1 MASRNV
7 SEKDIKILYGR
18 SAGCC
23 NNCSISV
30 FVPYQNG
37 NGYSHIG
44 EMAHNIPYG
53 SGENAP
59 RVEYKVIDDNNP
71 DNSYSNLI
79 LLCRNCHKVV
89 DSDVN
94 YYTPERLCL
103 IKNHHEHFIETQ
115 VCQIGEVAKDA
126 NTVKIMH
133 EFCNFQ
139 SIYHELSN
147 YIRWDRIPIDVT
159 DIGDIYEFFLKVNTP
174 SLYPFYDH
182 KLNMIFD
189 NILSSCE
196 CIFNM
201 TSTKYEI
208 RNSYLVPMS
217 SLHELSEK
225 DQYILEGSLKSLAKH
240 CGEWLSYCREKRL
253 L

>member
-59 RVEYKVIDDNNP
+59 RVEYKVIDDNDT

-79 LLCRNCHKVV
+79 LLCRNCHKEV

-94 YYTPERLCL
+94 YYTPDRLRQ
-103 IKNHHEHFIETQ
+103 IKNNHERCIEEKVRQT
-115 VCQIGEVAKDA
+115 GEVAKDA

-133 EFCNFQ
+133 ELCNFQ
-139 SIYHELSN
+139 DLKAELR
-147 YIRWDRIPIDVT
+147 YPTWDEIPCEIIN
-159 DIGDIYEFFLKVNTP
+159 IGDVKKFLEGKEP
-174 SLYPFYDH
+174 LLYPFYDN
-182 KLNMIFD
+182 KLNSIFD
-189 NILSSCE
+189 RILDRYEKISYIIYEYIPKGYYLRPNTEHHDVSE
-196 CIFNM
+196 EE
-201 TSTKYEI
+201 KYNLED
-208 RNSYLVPMS
+208 YLQ
-217 SLHELSEK
+217 
-225 DQYILEGSLKSLAKH
+225 DLAEY
-240 CGEWLSYCREKRL
+240 CDEWLSYCREKKL

>member
-1 MASRNV
+1 MVSRNV
-7 SEKDIKILYGR
+7 SIADIKTLYGR

-23 NNCSISV
+23 NKCTISV

-59 RVEYKVIDDNNP
+59 RVEYKVIDDNNT

-79 LLCRNCHKVV
+79 LLCRNCHKQV

-94 YYTPERLCL
+94 HYTPERLRQ
-103 IKNHHEHFIETQ
+103 IKNNHEYFIETQ

-147 YIRWDRIPIDVT
+147 YIRWNRIPANILT
-159 DIGDIYEFFLKVNTP
+159 IGNMYEEFLLPNSP
-174 SLYPFYDH
+174 SRYPFYDTE
-182 KLNMIFD
+182 LNR
-189 NILSSCE
+189 
-196 CIFNM
+196 IFNN
-201 TSTKYEI
+201 I
-208 RNSYLVPMS
+208 FNSYNHIFQMTWKTYNLIEPYIIS
-217 SLHELSEK
+217 DKYCRLSTEE
-225 DQYILEGSLKSLAKH
+225 QSILENHLKNLA
-240 CGEWLSYCREKRL
+240 EYCREWLFYCRDKGL